1 MIKKILFFLFFSIIS
16 LAQQVELK
24 SVEKVIINDKEKS
37 TISISQNYDKKT
49 RKLEVL
55 YIEKGLVPILL
66 KHLFNR
72 IIR

>member
-55 YIEKGLVPILL
+55 YIEKGLNPYTSKTFI
-66 KHLFNR
+66 
-72 IIR
+72 

>member
-1 MIKKILFFLFFSIIS
+1 MIKKIIFFLFFSIIS

-49 RKLEVL
+49 RK
-55 YIEKGLVPILL
+55 
-66 KHLFNR
+66 N
-72 IIR
+72 IIFFIIFSSF